1 MIIGVFRW
9 NIASR
14 GIDFHHR
21 GTTSLMLMELLA
33 PSSKRFGV
41 RIKVFG
47 L

>member
-1 MIIGVFRW
+1 VLRW
-9 NIASR
+9 TIASR
-14 GIDFHHR
+14 GIDIHHR
-21 GTTSLMLMELLA
+21 GTTALMLMKLLA